1 MDWKSIG
8 RGALIALAGA
18 ALTYATTIV
27 IPAMEGSGNAT
38 LLTAAA
44 FASVA
49 VNVLRKAMEQKNE
62 AKTDG

>member
-8 RGALIALAGA
+8 RGAAIALAGA

-49 VNVLRKAMEQKNE
+49 VNVLRKSME
-62 AKTDG
+62 AKTDVPS

>member
-49 VNVLRKAMEQKNE
+49 VNVLRKALEQKNE

>member
-8 RGALIALAGA
+8 RGAAIALAGA

-27 IPAMEGSGNAT
+27 IPAMEVSGNAT

-49 VNVLRKAMEQKNE
+49 VNVLRKALE

>member
-8 RGALIALAGA
+8 RGAMIALAGA

-38 LLTAAA
+38 LLTLAA

-49 VNVLRKAMEQKNE
+49 VNVLRKALESK
-62 AKTDG
+62 ADGSN

>member
-18 ALTYATTIV
+18 ALTYASTV
-27 IPAMEGSGNAT
+27 VVPAMEGSGNAT

-49 VNVLRKAMEQKNE
+49 VNVLRKALEQKNE

>member
-18 ALTYATTIV
+18 ALTYASTV
-27 IPAMEGSGNAT
+27 VVPAMEGSGNAT
-38 LLTAAA
+38 LLTLAA

-49 VNVLRKAMEQKNE
+49 VNVLRKALEQKNE
-62 AKTDG
+62 VKADG

>member
-49 VNVLRKAMEQKNE
+49 VNVLRKSME
-62 AKTDG
+62 AKTDVPS

>member
-27 IPAMEGSGNAT
+27 IPAMEKSGDAV
-38 LLTAAA
+38 LLLVAA

-49 VNVLRKAMEQKNE
+49 VNAIRKAMET
-62 AKTDG
+62 KTDG

>member
-8 RGALIALAGA
+8 RGAMIALAGA

-49 VNVLRKAMEQKNE
+49 VNVLRKALES
-62 AKTDG
+62 KTDGTN

>member
-1 MDWKSIG
+1 MDWKKIG
-8 RGALIALAGA
+8 TGALIALSGA

-27 IPAMEGSGNAT
+27 IPAMESSGNAT

-49 VNVLRKAMEQKNE
+49 VNVIRKMLET
-62 AKTDG
+62 KTDG

>member
-38 LLTAAA
+38 LLAVAA

-49 VNVLRKAMEQKNE
+49 VNAIRKAIE
-62 AKTDG
+62 AKGEAKADG

>member
-18 ALTYATTIV
+18 ALTYATSV
-27 IPAMEGSGNAT
+27 VVPAMEGSGNAT
-38 LLTAAA
+38 LLTLAA

-49 VNVLRKAMEQKNE
+49 VNVLRKALE
-62 AKTDG
+62 AKREADNGG

>member
-18 ALTYATTIV
+18 ALTYATSV
-27 IPAMEGSGNAT
+27 VVPAMEGSGNAT
-38 LLTAAA
+38 LLTLAA

-49 VNVLRKAMEQKNE
+49 VNVLRKALES
-62 AKTDG
+62 KTDGTN

>member
-1 MDWKSIG
+1 MDWKKIG
-8 RGALIALAGA
+8 TGALIALAGA

-49 VNVLRKAMEQKNE
+49 VNVLRKALEQKNE
-62 AKTDG
+62 VKADG

>member
-18 ALTYATTIV
+18 ALTYASTV
-27 IPAMEGSGNAT
+27 VVPAMEGSGNAT

-49 VNVLRKAMEQKNE
+49 VNVLRKALEQKNE
-62 AKTDG
+62 VKADG